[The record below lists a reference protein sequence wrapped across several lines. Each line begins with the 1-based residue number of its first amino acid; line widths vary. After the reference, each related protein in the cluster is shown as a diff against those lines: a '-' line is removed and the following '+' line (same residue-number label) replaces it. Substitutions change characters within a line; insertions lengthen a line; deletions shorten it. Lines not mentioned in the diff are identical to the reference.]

1 MNGRVFTLIATMVV
15 PAALIGVTV
24 AFFSSNPVSI
34 FGLLAVMSV
43 GAVYLLTYR
52 EVSG

>member
-1 MNGRVFTLIATMVV
+1 MNGRQFTLITTLIV

-24 AFFSSNPVSI
+24 AFFSSNPLSI
-34 FGLLAVMSV
+34 FGLMGVMTV
-43 GAVYLLTYR
+43 GAIYLLTYR